1 MATNI
6 IFLIFPTISIAEAQ
20 KINIT
25 KVHTATTQGAGI
37 NIDNYIHFIFSLELD
52 LMFVSTK
59 TPPAYYFD
67 WGFDARASSWIIYL
81 QGGGWCE
88 NLKDCHYRTFQPTC
102 SSNLMQD
109 QTKFGGIFN
118 NTPQN
123 NPDELI
129 FAGDHLLLLKS

>member
-52 LMFVSTK
+52 LMVCF
-59 TPPAYYFD
+59 
-67 WGFDARASSWIIYL
+67 
-81 QGGGWCE
+81 C
-88 NLKDCHYRTFQPTC
+88 
-102 SSNLMQD
+102 
-109 QTKFGGIFN
+109 
-118 NTPQN
+118 
-123 NPDELI
+123 
-129 FAGDHLLLLKS
+129 